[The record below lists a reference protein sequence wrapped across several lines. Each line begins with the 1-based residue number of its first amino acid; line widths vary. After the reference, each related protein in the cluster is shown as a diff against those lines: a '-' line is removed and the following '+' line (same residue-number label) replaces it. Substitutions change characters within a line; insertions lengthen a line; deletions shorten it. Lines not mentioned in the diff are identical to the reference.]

1 MTNFIPL
8 WFWELKKDEKHVEEC
23 KNDLEAIFEEIANK
37 RNEVLGRE
45 EAVSTREKE
54 LRKVESQVQSILKEK
69 KQLSLARKK

>member
-1 MTNFIPL
+1 
-8 WFWELKKDEKHVEEC
+8 
-23 KNDLEAIFEEIANK
+23 LEAIFEEIANK

-45 EAVSTREKE
+45 ETVGTREKE